1 MRSLELTDPTPDGC
15 RRFLREAS
23 AMGIRAVEFDCGT
36 WPGAVGSTFTM
47 LYDTGGRRA
56 DSLPIQAFATSDS
69 FDGWR
74 KWAGGKD
81 EVPLSEMEAAD
92 ITDDPDHF
100 SSYFDEPI
108 DLAVYPVDERAIKRG
123 HVPVRRGGLSVSVTM
138 SPTVVADALE
148 MDVAELRRAC
158 NGRIEQV
165 LDAVESDLEEYIL
178 DMCANRDYDVALSA
192 SEAIDRLER
201 KER

>member
-1 MRSLELTDPTPDGC
+1 
-15 RRFLREAS
+15 
-23 AMGIRAVEFDCGT
+23 
-36 WPGAVGSTFTM
+36 
-47 LYDTGGRRA
+47 
-56 DSLPIQAFATSDS
+56 
-69 FDGWR
+69 
-74 KWAGGKD
+74 
-81 EVPLSEMEAAD
+81 
-92 ITDDPDHF
+92 
-100 SSYFDEPI
+100 
-108 DLAVYPVDERAIKRG
+108 
-123 HVPVRRGGLSVSVTM
+123 M
-138 SPTVVADALE
+138 SPDVVADALG